1 MTGHDDNTPADVV
14 PPAPKAPAKGILEG
28 VVSDF
33 EPVDD
38 PNVRRMSVATAIAET
53 DTLPAVSRPGHHS
66 NRLLGTLVHRL
77 VRRFGLDSTADV
89 DAAAVDLLEP
99 GEIVD
104 IPESATVCAQAANAF
119 RALCSMADV
128 RDLYHGGT
136 ALHEVPFTLRLDG
149 RIVRGTIDCLVVKED
164 AIVVLEFKT
173 GRERP
178 EHAFQV
184 DLYGKAMQA
193 VHPGRRV
200 DLRVIYLGDAIN

>member
-1 MTGHDDNTPADVV
+1 MTDNTPRGRR
-14 PPAPKAPAKGILEG
+14 PACAEG
-28 VVSDF
+28 SGEGHPGGCGSDF

-53 DTLPAVSRPGHHS
+53 DTLPAVSRPGRHS

-173 GRERP
+173 GRRAP
-178 EHAFQV
+178 GARLSGRLVWKSHAGRASRTSRRFTR
-184 DLYGKAMQA
+184 DLSR
-193 VHPGRRV
+193 GRHQ
-200 DLRVIYLGDAIN
+200 LNI

>member
-1 MTGHDDNTPADVV
+1 VRSSEVLKAYSTNAASADV
-14 PPAPKAPAKGILEG
+14 APVEG
-28 VVSDF
+28 VAARDAFVG
-33 EPVDD
+33 ED
-38 PNVRRMSVATAIAET
+38 PAVAATPRALLEAIAVGV
-53 DTLPAVSRPGHHS
+53 DLPHVVVHSEDAPDGFPHDVSH
-66 NRLLGTLVHRL
+66 
-77 VRRFGLDSTADV
+77 
-89 DAAAVDLLEP
+89 DLLEP